1 MITTGRKNL
10 DKFVKWYYM
19 TYTATN
25 RKHHEEERLM
35 TRRDLYFAVEGGA
48 TLELA
53 RKHVAE
59 RAAVEEVNRAL
70 AKELGAERYAVDYAT
85 GVLCGVIFPGKPH
98 SDFKKP
104 NKNGVSTPRAR
115 TAWGAR
121 LASMKGYDRRGF
133 SLAKALGVPTDISY
147 RKDGT
152 VRGAGC
158 ISDGFSSGVG
168 LLYLS
173 EDGPFALY
181 IPDIAQV
188 VADYEARGY
197 TVCDEC
203 KNFKPDFDGARQIL
217 KEEWELTVARHK
229 LAEAEKKVAA

>member
-1 MITTGRKNL
+1 
-10 DKFVKWYYM
+10 
-19 TYTATN
+19 
-25 RKHHEEERLM
+25 M
-35 TRRDLYFAVEGGA
+35 TRRDLYFAVDGGR

-53 RKHVAE
+53 RRHVAE

-70 AKELGAERYAVDYAT
+70 AKELGAERYTVDYST
-85 GVLCGVIFPGKPH
+85 GVLCGVVFPGKPH

-104 NKNGVSTPRAR
+104 NKNGVSSSRAK
-115 TAWGAR
+115 TAWDAR
-121 LASMKGYDRRGF
+121 LSLMKGYDRRGF

-147 RKDGT
+147 RKDG
-152 VRGAGC
+152 VEQGGGC
-158 ISDGFSSGVG
+158 ISGGFSSGVG
-168 LLYLS
+168 FLYLS
-173 EDGPFALY
+173 KDGPFALY

-203 KNFKPDFDGARQIL
+203 KNFKPEFDGARPIL
-217 KEEWELTVARHK
+217 KEEWELVVARHK

>member
-1 MITTGRKNL
+1 
-10 DKFVKWYYM
+10 
-19 TYTATN
+19 
-25 RKHHEEERLM
+25 M
-35 TRRDLYFAVEGGA
+35 TRRDLYFAVEGGR
-48 TLELA
+48 TLEIA

-70 AKELGAERYAVDYAT
+70 AKELGAERYAVDFLT

-98 SDFKKP
+98 ADFKKP
-104 NKNGVSTPRAR
+104 NKNGVSSPRAR
-115 TAWGAR
+115 TAWDAR

-147 RKDGT
+147 RKGDA
-152 VRGAGC
+152 VRGGSAIAG
-158 ISDGFSSGVG
+158 GFSSGVG
-168 LLYLS
+168 FLYLS

-181 IPDIAQV
+181 VPDVAYV
-188 VADYEARGY
+188 VADYEDRGY

-203 KNFKPDFDGARQIL
+203 KNFKPEFDGARPIL
-217 KEEWELTVARHK
+217 KEEWELVVARHK